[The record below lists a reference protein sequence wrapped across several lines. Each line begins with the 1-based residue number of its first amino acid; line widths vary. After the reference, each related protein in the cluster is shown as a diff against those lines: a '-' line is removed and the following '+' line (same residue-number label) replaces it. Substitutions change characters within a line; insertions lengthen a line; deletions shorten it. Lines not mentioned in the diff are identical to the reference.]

1 MGGKSFP
8 KEQLLSPTLPHDADI
23 VPKFFGISGLASKPP
38 DTLLDQ
44 GPYCDER
51 GEMFGRS
58 RPLELFEG
66 N

>member
-8 KEQLLSPTLPHDADI
+8 KDADI
-23 VPKFFGISGLASKPP
+23 VPKFFGISGLAALPP

-44 GPYCDER
+44 GSYCDER
-51 GEMFGRS
+51 AEMFGLS